1 MAKLGKAVISGA
13 GAYVPSTIMTNQDLE
28 KLMDTSHEW
37 IATRTGIHERR
48 VIDETENTSDLAYK
62 ASLLALED
70 ARLEP
75 KDIDFIIVATETPD
89 HMFPPVATK
98 LQTLLGCR
106 TIGAYDVHS
115 TCVGFISALQIAEQF
130 TKIGKAK
137 HVLIVG
143 ADALSKI
150 VDYTDRS
157 TAILFAD
164 GAGAFVI
171 SQGNDTDG
179 EGIIDSAIHS
189 DGQFYEDLYVSGGSS
204 RARDNSDYNVPK
216 IKMNGNKI
224 FKLAVNAMSGS
235 VKDLIKKNN
244 LEYNDI
250 DWLIPHQANQRI
262 IDAVARNVE
271 FPTEKVINNIKYYGN
286 NSAATIPLAFTKARA
301 EGKIQR
307 GDRIV
312 LTAFGGGLIWGS
324 LLFQY

>member
-1 MAKLGKAVISGA
+1 
-13 GAYVPSTIMTNQDLE
+13 MTNSDLE

-48 VIDETENTSDLAYK
+48 VIDETENTSDLAFK
-62 ASLLALED
+62 ASVSALED
-70 ARLEP
+70 ARLKP
-75 KDIDFIIVATETPD
+75 QDIDFIIVATETPD

-106 TIGAYDVHS
+106 TIGAFDIHS
-115 TCVGFISALQIAEQF
+115 TCVGFISALQIAEQYVK
-130 TKIGKAK
+130 TGKFN
-137 HVLIVG
+137 HVLVVG

-164 GAGAFVI
+164 GAGAFVVSSTI
-171 SQGNDTDG
+171 NNES
-179 EGIIDSAIHS
+179 EGIIDSTIHS
-189 DGQFYEDLYVSGGSS
+189 DGQYYDDLFVTGGTS
-204 RARDNSDYNVPK
+204 RKRDNSDFSIPK

-224 FKLAVNAMSGS
+224 FKLAVSAMSS
-235 VKDLIKKNN
+235 NVKELIKKNG
-244 LEYNDI
+244 LQYDEI

-271 FPTEKVINNIKYYGN
+271 FPKEKVISNIKYYGN
-286 NSAATIPLAFTKARA
+286 NSAATIPLAFTKARE
-301 EGKIQR
+301 EGKIKR
-307 GDRIV
+307 GDRIIF
-312 LTAFGGGLIWGS
+312 TAFGGGLIWGS

>member
-1 MAKLGKAVISGA
+1 LKKAVISGA
-13 GAYVPSTIMTNQDLE
+13 GSYVPATVMTNQDLE
-28 KLMDTSHEW
+28 KLMDTTHEW

-48 VIDETENTSDLAYK
+48 VIDPTENTSDLALQ
-62 ASLLALED
+62 ASLAALED
-70 ARLEP
+70 AKLQP
-75 KDIDFIIVATETPD
+75 KDIDLIIVATETPD

-106 TIGAYDVHS
+106 TVGAFDVHS

-130 TKIGKAK
+130 IKIEKAY
-137 HVLIVG
+137 HVLVVG

-164 GAGAFVI
+164 GAGAFVV
-171 SQGNDTDG
+171 SGTNENNSD
-179 EGIIDSAIHS
+179 GIIDSTIHS
-189 DGQFYEDLYVSGGSS
+189 DGEYYEDLYVTGGSS
-204 RARDNSDYNVPK
+204 RENENGEYSLPK

-224 FKLAVNAMSGS
+224 FKLAVSAMSNN
-235 VKDLIKKNN
+235 VKELIRKNK
-244 LEYNDI
+244 LDYDDI

-271 FPTEKVINNIKYYGN
+271 FPPDKVISNIKYFGN
-286 NSAATIPLAFTKARA
+286 NSAATIPLAFTTARKA
-301 EGKIQR
+301 GKIKK

>member
-1 MAKLGKAVISGA
+1 MKKAIISGA
-13 GAYVPSTIMTNQDLE
+13 GSYVPSTIMTNQDLE
-28 KLMDTSHEW
+28 QLMDTSHEW

-48 VIDETENTSDLAYK
+48 VIDSTENTSDLALK
-62 ASLLALED
+62 ASLAALED
-70 ARLEP
+70 AGLQP
-75 KDIDFIIVATETPD
+75 MDIDLIIVATETPD

-98 LQTLLGCR
+98 LQSLLGCR
-106 TIGAYDVHS
+106 TVGAFDVHS
-115 TCVGFISALQIAEQF
+115 TCVGFISALQIAEQYI
-130 TKIGKAK
+130 KIGKAN
-137 HVLIVG
+137 HILVVG

-164 GAGAFVI
+164 GAGAFVV
-171 SQGNDTDG
+171 SGADQAES
-179 EGIIDSAIHS
+179 EGIIDSTIHS
-189 DGQFYEDLYVSGGSS
+189 DGQFYEDLYVEGGSS
-204 RARDNSDYNVPK
+204 RERDNSDYTIPK

-224 FKLAVNAMSGS
+224 FKLAVNAMSNN
-235 VKDLIKKNN
+235 VKEL
-244 LEYNDI
+244 LVRNDVQYEEI

-271 FPTEKVINNIKYYGN
+271 FPQQKVISNIKYFGN
-286 NSAATIPLAFTKARA
+286 NSAATIPLAFTMARK
-301 EGKIQR
+301 EGKVKK

>member
-1 MAKLGKAVISGA
+1 MGKAVISGV
-13 GAYVPSTIMTNQDLE
+13 GSYVPSTVMTNQDLE
-28 KLMDTSHEW
+28 KQMDTSHEW
-37 IATRTGIHERR
+37 IVTRTGIHERR

-70 ARLEP
+70 AGLEP
-75 KDIDFIIVATETPD
+75 KDIDMLIVATETPD

-130 TKIGKAK
+130 TKIGKAN
-137 HVLIVG
+137 HVLVVG

-164 GAGAFVI
+164 GAGAFVV
-171 SQGNDTDG
+171 SRVLDTKC
-179 EGIIDSAIHS
+179 EGIIDSTIHS
-189 DGQFYEDLYVSGGSS
+189 DGQYYEDLFVTGGLS
-204 RARDNSDYNVPK
+204 REKDKSDYRVPK

-224 FKLAVNAMSGS
+224 FKLAVNAMSS
-235 VKDLIKKNN
+235 NVKDLIKKNN
-244 LEYNDI
+244 LLYDDI

-271 FPTEKVINNIKYYGN
+271 FPSEKVISNIKYFGN
-286 NSAATIPLAFTKARA
+286 NSAATIPLAFTKARE
-301 EGKIQR
+301 EGKIKR